1 MLAAGLNAD
10 ARRVRLMAQG
20 ARQTLEKQKM
30 AKGYWVSVYKKIMK
44 PEQAAE
50 YAKIATQAIAEG
62 GGRPLVRGVAAM
74 VQGEGVIERTVVIEF
89 DSLDAAVAAYNSATY
104 QHALEV
110 LGDSVVR
117 DFRIVEGAA

>member
-1 MLAAGLNAD
+1 
-10 ARRVRLMAQG
+10 
-20 ARQTLEKQKM
+20 M

-62 GGRPLVRGVAAM
+62 GGRPLARGVAAM

>member
-1 MLAAGLNAD
+1 
-10 ARRVRLMAQG
+10 MAQS
-20 ARQTLEKQKM
+20 ARQTLEIQM

-74 VQGEGVIERTVVIEF
+74 AQGEGAIERTVVIEF

-117 DFRIVEGAA
+117 DFRVVEGA

>member
-1 MLAAGLNAD
+1 MLAAGLNAH
-10 ARRVRLMAQG
+10 ARCVRLMAQS
-20 ARQTLEKQKM
+20 ARQTLEIQM

>member
-1 MLAAGLNAD
+1 
-10 ARRVRLMAQG
+10 
-20 ARQTLEKQKM
+20 M

-62 GGRPLVRGVAAM
+62 GGRPIVRGVAAM

>member
-1 MLAAGLNAD
+1 
-10 ARRVRLMAQG
+10 
-20 ARQTLEKQKM
+20 M
-30 AKGYWVSVYKKIMK
+30 AKGYWISVYKTIMK

-62 GGRPLVRGVAAM
+62 GGRPLVRGVASM
-74 VQGEGVIERTVVIEF
+74 VQGEGALERTVVIEY

-104 QHALEV
+104 QRALEV

-117 DFRIVEGAA
+117 DFRIVEGVA

>member
-1 MLAAGLNAD
+1 
-10 ARRVRLMAQG
+10 
-20 ARQTLEKQKM
+20 M

-74 VQGEGVIERTVVIEF
+74 AQGEGAIERTVVIEF

-110 LGDSVVR
+110 LGDSVER
-117 DFRIVEGAA
+117 DFRVVEGAA